1 MRPVVG
7 AVATCLTS
15 VGRLAAAFYFGAAM
29 TTETLTSNL
38 EVRPVNGQDFA
49 WGAAKIDRVINRPRF
64 DTAI

>member
-1 MRPVVG
+1 
-7 AVATCLTS
+7 
-15 VGRLAAAFYFGAAM
+15 M

-49 WGAAKIDRVINRPRF
+49 WGAAKIDRVVNRPRF